1 MKITLKSNNGKSV
14 TIPMEDLIQKYWAD
28 ENDKPN
34 RIEMS
39 ATVKDETVLAAMTIC
54 DEKEENY
61 LSVDLESRNEK
72 FDTEALWCSLEAPNT
87 LNPFVT
93 GYLYSGNN
101 ETESDDWLV
110 RIVDGYRASDDDSPR
125 IVFANRRT
133 ISVQDFREESEGEN
147 KYKWFA
153 ATENSSTSRSAT
165 LISEHAWRKP
175 RTAM

>member
-39 ATVKDETVLAAMTIC
+39 TTVKDETILAAMTIC

-87 LNPFVT
+87 LNPFVDT
-93 GYLYSGNN
+93 CIPATTKRKAMIGWFVLWTAIEQPMTILRESFSR
-101 ETESDDWLV
+101 TEEPSAF
-110 RIVDGYRASDDDSPR
+110 R
-125 IVFANRRT
+125 
-133 ISVQDFREESEGEN
+133 ISVKNPRVKTSISGLPPR
-147 KYKWFA
+147 K
-153 ATENSSTSRSAT
+153 NSSTSRSAT